1 MLLML
6 FLGMGAYAQTTV
18 EFVAGTDKGSNSQFG
33 FLAASD
39 QIEKDG
45 VTMSS
50 DNAVFDADVY
60 QTQKTAFS
68 NRKLT
73 FSSKKNITKI
83 EFEGGENLALL
94 TADSFDASTGVWS
107 GKATDIRFTI
117 SSKGLVKF
125 TKVTVTLDDKKVTTL
140 AFADAETVAY
150 VDLTKKSYTFP
161 VVLKHDDTEL
171 KGMPIRYE
179 STNPE
184 VATIDATGNVEP
196 KTVGTTVLKAFFD
209 GNDSYEP
216 SQAEVTFNVV
226 DGKNIFTETF
236 DKMKDEGGNDGN
248 FNVWGSGNLSSGDC
262 DNAGWSHSGVGNG
275 KADKCVRIEMS
286 ASLTTPAL
294 TNLKGNA
301 FLFFRAAQNRN
312 AATSI
317 DLSISGGGSLSEKSV
332 KLEKTFNDYVV
343 LIKDGTPETKIKFSC
358 SAFGCFFLDDVK
370 IERAIVLDEATDNAQ
385 TLSDNDKLTVNVAF
399 NRPLSPDYW
408 NTVALPF
415 DVQAADMS
423 KIFGED
429 VKVKA
434 FDRWDAAAQT
444 LFFKDAAAAGVE
456 PVAVVLAQVEAGG
469 QTGGTAIAVGF
480 VVAVEQPIL
489 LGLTSH
495 NVEQVASERLAHIPA
510 LHGGLVGLGLGLGE
524 QVGVLE
530 GAGKA
535 VTALLL
541 IGFAVYASLLHG
553 VELAQGGGID
563 GAQHGRLGALL
574 FGSHLRSHGVE
585 RVGRYLDGQPS
596 TGYLCLDQ
604 MAVGFLGS
612 GAHDDLVEHGD
623 GSAWLPCSGSLV
635 IALPERGVGVGSRCP
650 HHGDEHQSE

>member
-1 MLLML
+1 MIEKMKQCKFLLMLLML

-18 EFVAGTDKGSNSQFG
+18 EFVAGTDKGSNSEFG

-39 QIEKDG
+39 KIEKDG

-50 DNAVFDADVY
+50 DNATFATDVY

-68 NRKLT
+68 SRKLT

-94 TADSFDASTGVWS
+94 SADSFDASTGVWS

-125 TKVTVTLDDKKVTTL
+125 TKVTVTLDD
-140 AFADAETVAY
+140 A
-150 VDLTKKSYTFP
+150 S
-161 VVLKHDDTEL
+161 
-171 KGMPIRYE
+171 
-179 STNPE
+179 
-184 VATIDATGNVEP
+184 
-196 KTVGTTVLKAFFD
+196 
-209 GNDSYEP
+209 
-216 SQAEVTFNVV
+216 NVV
-226 DGKNIFTETF
+226 DSKNIFTETF
-236 DKMKDEGGNDGN
+236 DKMDGEGGNDGN
-248 FNVWGSGNLSSGDC
+248 FDVLGLGNLSSGDC

-294 TNLKGNA
+294 TNLKGDA

-312 AATSI
+312 VATSI
-317 DLSISGGGSLSEKSV
+317 NLSISGGGSLSEKSV
-332 KLEKTFNDYVV
+332 TLEKTFNDYVV
-343 LIKDGTPETKIKFSC
+343 LIKDATPETKIKFSC
-358 SAFGCFFLDDVK
+358 SIAGCFFLDNVK

-444 LFFKDAAAAGVE
+444 LFFKDAAAIVAGTPYLVKPSE
-456 PVAVVLAQVEAGG
+456 AVGSLMLTDIKVVADAKTVTSGPVAFHAIFSPTTINASDVFLGKDGMLYRPDTDVEGADNMKGFRAFFSGLTDLTNAKVNIDGTLTSIGSISGNASVEAAKVYTIDGQYVGNSTKGLKKGFYIVGGKKVVL
-469 QTGGTAIAVGF
+469 
-480 VVAVEQPIL
+480 
-489 LGLTSH
+489 
-495 NVEQVASERLAHIPA
+495 
-510 LHGGLVGLGLGLGE
+510 
-524 QVGVLE
+524 
-530 GAGKA
+530 
-535 VTALLL
+535 
-541 IGFAVYASLLHG
+541 
-553 VELAQGGGID
+553 
-563 GAQHGRLGALL
+563 
-574 FGSHLRSHGVE
+574 
-585 RVGRYLDGQPS
+585 
-596 TGYLCLDQ
+596 
-604 MAVGFLGS
+604 
-612 GAHDDLVEHGD
+612 
-623 GSAWLPCSGSLV
+623 
-635 IALPERGVGVGSRCP
+635 
-650 HHGDEHQSE
+650 

>member
-1 MLLML
+1 MIEKMKQCKFLLMLLML

-39 QIEKDG
+39 KIEKDG

-50 DNAVFDADVY
+50 DNATFATDVY

-68 NRKLT
+68 SRKLT

-125 TKVTVTLDDKKVTTL
+125 TKVTVTLDD
-140 AFADAETVAY
+140 A
-150 VDLTKKSYTFP
+150 S
-161 VVLKHDDTEL
+161 
-171 KGMPIRYE
+171 
-179 STNPE
+179 
-184 VATIDATGNVEP
+184 
-196 KTVGTTVLKAFFD
+196 
-209 GNDSYEP
+209 
-216 SQAEVTFNVV
+216 NVV
-226 DGKNIFTETF
+226 DSKNIFTETF
-236 DKMKDEGGNDGN
+236 DKMDGEGGNDGN
-248 FNVWGSGNLSSGDC
+248 FDVLGSGNLSSDDC

-294 TNLKGNA
+294 TNLKGDA

-312 AATSI
+312 VATSI
-317 DLSISGGGSLSEKSV
+317 NLSISGGGSLSEKSV
-332 KLEKTFNDYVV
+332 TLEKTFNDYVV
-343 LIKDGTPETKIKFSC
+343 LIKGGTPETKIKFSC
-358 SAFGCFFLDDVK
+358 SAFGCFFLDNVK

-444 LFFKDAAAAGVE
+444 LFFKDAAAIVAGTPYLVKPSEAVGSLMLTDIKVVADAKTVTSGPVDFHAIFSPTTINASDVFLGKDGMLYRPDTDVDGADNMKGFRAFFSGLTDLTNAKVNIDGMLTSIGSISGNASVE
-456 PVAVVLAQVEAGG
+456 AAKVYTIDGQYVGNSTKGLKKGFYIVGGKKVVL
-469 QTGGTAIAVGF
+469 
-480 VVAVEQPIL
+480 
-489 LGLTSH
+489 
-495 NVEQVASERLAHIPA
+495 
-510 LHGGLVGLGLGLGE
+510 
-524 QVGVLE
+524 
-530 GAGKA
+530 
-535 VTALLL
+535 
-541 IGFAVYASLLHG
+541 
-553 VELAQGGGID
+553 
-563 GAQHGRLGALL
+563 
-574 FGSHLRSHGVE
+574 
-585 RVGRYLDGQPS
+585 
-596 TGYLCLDQ
+596 
-604 MAVGFLGS
+604 
-612 GAHDDLVEHGD
+612 
-623 GSAWLPCSGSLV
+623 
-635 IALPERGVGVGSRCP
+635 
-650 HHGDEHQSE
+650 

>member
-1 MLLML
+1 MIEKMKQCKFLLMLLML
-6 FLGMGAYAQTTV
+6 FIGMGAYAQTTV

-39 QIEKDG
+39 KIEKDG

-50 DNAVFDADVY
+50 DNATFATDVY

-68 NRKLT
+68 SRKLT

-117 SSKGLVKF
+117 SSKGMVKF
-125 TKVTVTLDDKKVTTL
+125 TKVTVTLDD
-140 AFADAETVAY
+140 A
-150 VDLTKKSYTFP
+150 S
-161 VVLKHDDTEL
+161 
-171 KGMPIRYE
+171 
-179 STNPE
+179 
-184 VATIDATGNVEP
+184 
-196 KTVGTTVLKAFFD
+196 
-209 GNDSYEP
+209 
-216 SQAEVTFNVV
+216 NVV
-226 DGKNIFTETF
+226 DSKNIFTETF
-236 DKMKDEGGNDGN
+236 DKMDGEGGNDGN
-248 FNVWGSGNLSSGDC
+248 FDVLGSGNLSSDDC

-294 TNLKGNA
+294 TNLKGDA

-312 AATSI
+312 VATSI
-317 DLSISGGGSLSEKSV
+317 NLSISGGGSLSEKSV
-332 KLEKTFNDYVV
+332 TLEKTFNDYVV
-343 LIKDGTPETKIKFSC
+343 LIKGGTPETKIKFSC
-358 SAFGCFFLDDVK
+358 SAFGCFFLDNVK

-444 LFFKDAAAAGVE
+444 LFFKDAAAIVAGTPYLVKPSE
-456 PVAVVLAQVEAGG
+456 AVGSLMLTDIKVVADAKTVTSSPVAFHAIFSPTTINASDVFLGTDGMLYRPDTDVEGADKMKGFRAFFSGLTDLTNAKVNIDGTLTSIGSISGNAPVEAAKVYTIDGQYVGNSTKGLKKGFYIVGGKKVVL
-469 QTGGTAIAVGF
+469 
-480 VVAVEQPIL
+480 
-489 LGLTSH
+489 
-495 NVEQVASERLAHIPA
+495 
-510 LHGGLVGLGLGLGE
+510 
-524 QVGVLE
+524 
-530 GAGKA
+530 
-535 VTALLL
+535 
-541 IGFAVYASLLHG
+541 
-553 VELAQGGGID
+553 
-563 GAQHGRLGALL
+563 
-574 FGSHLRSHGVE
+574 
-585 RVGRYLDGQPS
+585 
-596 TGYLCLDQ
+596 
-604 MAVGFLGS
+604 
-612 GAHDDLVEHGD
+612 
-623 GSAWLPCSGSLV
+623 
-635 IALPERGVGVGSRCP
+635 
-650 HHGDEHQSE
+650 

>member
-1 MLLML
+1 MIEKMKQCKFLLMLLML

-18 EFVAGTDKGSNSQFG
+18 EFVAGTDKGSNSKFG
-33 FLAASD
+33 TFAASD

-50 DNAVFDADVY
+50 DNATFATDVY

-68 NRKLT
+68 SRKLT

-150 VDLTKKSYTFP
+150 VDLTKKSYTLP

-171 KGMPIRYE
+171 KGMAIRYE

-236 DKMKDEGGNDGN
+236 DKMEGEGGNDDN
-248 FNVWGSGNLSSGDC
+248 FDVLGSLIGNLSSDDC
-262 DNAGWSHSGVGNG
+262 DNAGWSHSGGSNG

-294 TNLKGNA
+294 ANLKGDA
-301 FLFFRAAQNRN
+301 FLFFRAAQNRD

-317 DLSISGGGSLSEKSV
+317 DLSISGGGFLSEKSV

-343 LIKDGTPETKIKFSC
+343 LVKDATPETKIKFSC
-358 SAFGCFFLDDVK
+358 SAFGCFFLDNVK

-444 LFFKDAAAAGVE
+444 LFFKDAAAIVAGTPYLVKPSEAVGSLMLTDIKVVADAKTVTSGPVDFHAIFSPTTINASDVFLGTDGMLYRPDTDVE
-456 PVAVVLAQVEAGG
+456 GAANMKGFRAFFSGLTDLTNAKVNIDGTLTSIGSISGNASVEAAKVYTIDGQYVGNSTKGLKKGLYIVGGKKVVL
-469 QTGGTAIAVGF
+469 
-480 VVAVEQPIL
+480 
-489 LGLTSH
+489 
-495 NVEQVASERLAHIPA
+495 
-510 LHGGLVGLGLGLGE
+510 
-524 QVGVLE
+524 
-530 GAGKA
+530 
-535 VTALLL
+535 
-541 IGFAVYASLLHG
+541 
-553 VELAQGGGID
+553 
-563 GAQHGRLGALL
+563 
-574 FGSHLRSHGVE
+574 
-585 RVGRYLDGQPS
+585 
-596 TGYLCLDQ
+596 
-604 MAVGFLGS
+604 
-612 GAHDDLVEHGD
+612 
-623 GSAWLPCSGSLV
+623 
-635 IALPERGVGVGSRCP
+635 
-650 HHGDEHQSE
+650 

>member
-1 MLLML
+1 MIEKMKQCKFLLMLLML

-18 EFVAGTDKGSNSQFG
+18 EFVAGTDKGSNSKFG
-33 FLAASD
+33 SFTPSD

-50 DNAVFDADVY
+50 DNAVFAADAY
-60 QTQKTAFS
+60 QIQKTTFL
-68 NRKLT
+68 NHKLT

-171 KGMPIRYE
+171 KGMAIRYE

-216 SQAEVTFNVV
+216 SQAEVAFNVV
-226 DGKNIFTETF
+226 DSKNIFTETF
-236 DKMKDEGGNDGN
+236 DKMKGKGGNDGN
-248 FNVWGSGNLSSGDC
+248 FDVLGSGNLSSGDC

-294 TNLKGNA
+294 TNLKGDA

-312 AATSI
+312 VPTSI
-317 DLSISGGGSLSEKSV
+317 NLSISGGGSLSEKSV

-343 LIKDGTPETKIKFSC
+343 LIKDATPETKVTFSC
-358 SAFGCFFLDDVK
+358 SIAGCFFLDNVK

-415 DVQAADMS
+415 DVQAADLS

-444 LFFKDAAAAGVE
+444 LFIKDAAAIVAGTPYLVKPSEAVGSLMLTDIKVVADAKTVTSGPVDFHAIFSPTTINASDVFLGTDGMLYRPDTDVE
-456 PVAVVLAQVEAGG
+456 GADNMKGFRAFFSGLTDLTNAKVNIDGMLTSIGSISGNASVEAAKVYTIDGQYVGNSTKGLKKGFYIVGGKKVVL
-469 QTGGTAIAVGF
+469 
-480 VVAVEQPIL
+480 
-489 LGLTSH
+489 
-495 NVEQVASERLAHIPA
+495 
-510 LHGGLVGLGLGLGE
+510 
-524 QVGVLE
+524 
-530 GAGKA
+530 
-535 VTALLL
+535 
-541 IGFAVYASLLHG
+541 
-553 VELAQGGGID
+553 
-563 GAQHGRLGALL
+563 
-574 FGSHLRSHGVE
+574 
-585 RVGRYLDGQPS
+585 
-596 TGYLCLDQ
+596 
-604 MAVGFLGS
+604 
-612 GAHDDLVEHGD
+612 
-623 GSAWLPCSGSLV
+623 
-635 IALPERGVGVGSRCP
+635 
-650 HHGDEHQSE
+650 

>member
-1 MLLML
+1 MIEKMKQCKFLLMLLML

-18 EFVAGTDKGSNSQFG
+18 EFVAGTDKGSNSEFG

-39 QIEKDG
+39 KIEKDG

-50 DNAVFDADVY
+50 DNATFATDVY

-68 NRKLT
+68 SRKLT

-125 TKVTVTLDDKKVTTL
+125 TKVTVTLDD
-140 AFADAETVAY
+140 A
-150 VDLTKKSYTFP
+150 S
-161 VVLKHDDTEL
+161 
-171 KGMPIRYE
+171 
-179 STNPE
+179 
-184 VATIDATGNVEP
+184 
-196 KTVGTTVLKAFFD
+196 
-209 GNDSYEP
+209 
-216 SQAEVTFNVV
+216 NVV
-226 DGKNIFTETF
+226 DSKNIFTETF
-236 DKMKDEGGNDGN
+236 DKMKGKGGNDGN
-248 FNVWGSGNLSSGDC
+248 FDVLGSGNLSSGDC

-294 TNLKGNA
+294 TNLKGDA

-312 AATSI
+312 VATSI
-317 DLSISGGGSLSEKSV
+317 NLSISGEGSLSEKSV

-343 LIKDGTPETKIKFSC
+343 LIKDATPETKIKFSC

-385 TLSDNDKLTVNVAF
+385 TLSDNDQLTVNVAF

-444 LFFKDAAAAGVE
+444 LFFKDAAAIVAGTPYLVKPSAAVGSLMLTDIKVVADAKTVTSG
-456 PVAVVLAQVEAGG
+456 PVAFHAIFSPTTINASDVFLGTDGMLYRPDTDVEGADNMKGFRAFFSGLTDLTNAKVNIDGTLTSIGSISGNASVEAAKVYTIDGQYVGNSTKGLKKGFYIVGGKKVVL
-469 QTGGTAIAVGF
+469 
-480 VVAVEQPIL
+480 
-489 LGLTSH
+489 
-495 NVEQVASERLAHIPA
+495 
-510 LHGGLVGLGLGLGE
+510 
-524 QVGVLE
+524 
-530 GAGKA
+530 
-535 VTALLL
+535 
-541 IGFAVYASLLHG
+541 
-553 VELAQGGGID
+553 
-563 GAQHGRLGALL
+563 
-574 FGSHLRSHGVE
+574 
-585 RVGRYLDGQPS
+585 
-596 TGYLCLDQ
+596 
-604 MAVGFLGS
+604 
-612 GAHDDLVEHGD
+612 
-623 GSAWLPCSGSLV
+623 
-635 IALPERGVGVGSRCP
+635 
-650 HHGDEHQSE
+650 

>member
-1 MLLML
+1 
-6 FLGMGAYAQTTV
+6 
-18 EFVAGTDKGSNSQFG
+18 
-33 FLAASD
+33 
-39 QIEKDG
+39 
-45 VTMSS
+45 MSS

-94 TADSFDASTGVWS
+94 KADSFDASTGVWS
-107 GKATDIRFTI
+107 GKETDIRFTI

-171 KGMPIRYE
+171 KGMAIRYE

-262 DNAGWSHSGVGNG
+262 DNAGWSHSGVGSG

-294 TNLKGNA
+294 ANLKGDA

-312 AATSI
+312 VATSI
-317 DLSISGGGSLSEKSV
+317 NLSISGGGSLSEKSV
-332 KLEKTFNDYVV
+332 TLEKTFNDYVV
-343 LIKDGTPETKIKFSC
+343 LIKGGTPETKIKFSC

-385 TLSDNDKLTVNVAF
+385 TLSDNDQLTVNVAF

-444 LFFKDAAAAGVE
+444 LFFKNAAAIVAGTPYLVKPSE
-456 PVAVVLAQVEAGG
+456 AVGSLMLTDIKVVADAKTVTSSPVAFHAIFSPTTINASDVFLGTDGMLYRPDTDVEGADNMKGFRAFFSGLTDLTNAKVNIDGTLTSIGSISGNASVEAAKVYTIDGQYVGNSTKGLKKGFYIVGGKKVVL
-469 QTGGTAIAVGF
+469 
-480 VVAVEQPIL
+480 
-489 LGLTSH
+489 
-495 NVEQVASERLAHIPA
+495 
-510 LHGGLVGLGLGLGE
+510 
-524 QVGVLE
+524 
-530 GAGKA
+530 
-535 VTALLL
+535 
-541 IGFAVYASLLHG
+541 
-553 VELAQGGGID
+553 
-563 GAQHGRLGALL
+563 
-574 FGSHLRSHGVE
+574 
-585 RVGRYLDGQPS
+585 
-596 TGYLCLDQ
+596 
-604 MAVGFLGS
+604 
-612 GAHDDLVEHGD
+612 
-623 GSAWLPCSGSLV
+623 
-635 IALPERGVGVGSRCP
+635 
-650 HHGDEHQSE
+650 

>member
-1 MLLML
+1 MIEKMKQCKFLLMLLML
-6 FLGMGAYAQTTV
+6 FIGMGAYAQTTV
-18 EFVAGTDKGSNSQFG
+18 EFVAGTDKGSNGKFG
-33 FLAASD
+33 TFAASD

-50 DNAVFDADVY
+50 DNAVFAADVY

-68 NRKLT
+68 SRKLT

-125 TKVTVTLDDKKVTTL
+125 TKVTVTLDNKQLTTL

-150 VDLTKKSYTFP
+150 VDQTKKSYTLP

-171 KGMPIRYE
+171 KGMAIRYE

-216 SQAEVTFNVV
+216 SQAEVTLTVA

-236 DKMKDEGGNDGN
+236 DKMNGKGGNDGN
-248 FNVWGSGNLSSGDC
+248 FNVLAFGNLSSGDC

-294 TNLKGNA
+294 TNLKGDA
-301 FLFFRAAQNRN
+301 FLFFRAAQNRD
-312 AATSI
+312 AASSI
-317 DLSISGGGSLSEKSV
+317 DLSISGGGSLSENSV

-343 LIKDGTPETKIKFSC
+343 LVKDATPETKIKFSC
-358 SAFGCFFLDDVK
+358 SIAGCFFLDNVK
-370 IERAIVLDEATDNAQ
+370 IERAIVLDETTDNAQ
-385 TLSDNDKLTVNVAF
+385 TLSDNDQLTVNVAF

-444 LFFKDAAAAGVE
+444 LFFKDAAAIVAGTPYLVKPSEAVGSLMLTDIKVVADAETVTSGPVDFHAVFSPTTINASDVFLGTDGMLYRPDTDMEGADKMKGFRAYFSGLTDLTNAKVNIDGTLTSIGSISGNASVE
-456 PVAVVLAQVEAGG
+456 TAKVYTIDGQYVGNSTKGLKKGFYIVGGKKVVL
-469 QTGGTAIAVGF
+469 
-480 VVAVEQPIL
+480 
-489 LGLTSH
+489 
-495 NVEQVASERLAHIPA
+495 
-510 LHGGLVGLGLGLGE
+510 
-524 QVGVLE
+524 
-530 GAGKA
+530 
-535 VTALLL
+535 
-541 IGFAVYASLLHG
+541 
-553 VELAQGGGID
+553 
-563 GAQHGRLGALL
+563 
-574 FGSHLRSHGVE
+574 
-585 RVGRYLDGQPS
+585 
-596 TGYLCLDQ
+596 
-604 MAVGFLGS
+604 
-612 GAHDDLVEHGD
+612 
-623 GSAWLPCSGSLV
+623 
-635 IALPERGVGVGSRCP
+635 
-650 HHGDEHQSE
+650 

>member
-1 MLLML
+1 MIEKMKQCKFLLMLLML

-39 QIEKDG
+39 KIEKDG

-50 DNAVFDADVY
+50 DNATFATDVY

-171 KGMPIRYE
+171 KGMTIRYE

-226 DGKNIFTETF
+226 DSKNIFTETF
-236 DKMKDEGGNDGN
+236 DKMNGEGGNDGN

-294 TNLKGNA
+294 TNLKGDA

-317 DLSISGGGSLSEKSV
+317 NLSISGGGSLSEKSV
-332 KLEKTFNDYVV
+332 TLEKTFYDYVV
-343 LIKDGTPETKIKFSC
+343 LIKDATPETKIKFSC
-358 SAFGCFFLDDVK
+358 SIGGCFFLDNVK
-370 IERAIVLDEATDNAQ
+370 IERAIVLDEATDNTQ
-385 TLSDNDKLTVNVAF
+385 TLSDNDQLTVNVAF

-444 LFFKDAAAAGVE
+444 LFFKDAAAIVAGTPYLVKPSE
-456 PVAVVLAQVEAGG
+456 AVGSLMLTAIKVVADAKTVTSSPVAFHAIFSPTTINASDVFLGTDGMLYRPDTDVEGADNMKGFRAFFSGLTDLTNAKVNIDGTLTSIGSISGNASVEAAKVYTIDGQYVGNSTKGLKKGFYIVGGKKVVL
-469 QTGGTAIAVGF
+469 
-480 VVAVEQPIL
+480 
-489 LGLTSH
+489 
-495 NVEQVASERLAHIPA
+495 
-510 LHGGLVGLGLGLGE
+510 
-524 QVGVLE
+524 
-530 GAGKA
+530 
-535 VTALLL
+535 
-541 IGFAVYASLLHG
+541 
-553 VELAQGGGID
+553 
-563 GAQHGRLGALL
+563 
-574 FGSHLRSHGVE
+574 
-585 RVGRYLDGQPS
+585 
-596 TGYLCLDQ
+596 
-604 MAVGFLGS
+604 
-612 GAHDDLVEHGD
+612 
-623 GSAWLPCSGSLV
+623 
-635 IALPERGVGVGSRCP
+635 
-650 HHGDEHQSE
+650 

>member
-1 MLLML
+1 MIEKMKQCKFLLML
-6 FLGMGAYAQTTV
+6 LLLFIGMGAYAQTTV
-18 EFVAGTDKGSNSQFG
+18 EFVAGTDKGSNSKFG
-33 FLAASD
+33 SFTPSD

-50 DNAVFDADVY
+50 DNAVFAADAY
-60 QTQKTAFS
+60 QIQKTTFL
-68 NRKLT
+68 NHKLT

-107 GKATDIRFTI
+107 GKATDIRFTL

-171 KGMPIRYE
+171 KGMTIRYE

-216 SQAEVTFNVV
+216 SQAEVAFNVV
-226 DGKNIFTETF
+226 DSKNIFTETF
-236 DKMKDEGGNDGN
+236 DKMNGEGGNDGS
-248 FNVWGSGNLSSGDC
+248 FDVLGSGNLSSGDC
-262 DNAGWSHSGVGNG
+262 DNAGWSHSGFGSG

-294 TNLKGNA
+294 TNLKGDA

-312 AATSI
+312 VATSI
-317 DLSISGGGSLSEKSV
+317 NLSISGGGSLSEKSV
-332 KLEKTFNDYVV
+332 TLEKTFNDYVV
-343 LIKDGTPETKIKFSC
+343 LIKGGTPETKIKFSC
-358 SAFGCFFLDDVK
+358 SAFGCFFLDNVK
-370 IERAIVLDEATDNAQ
+370 IERAIVLNEATDNAQ
-385 TLSDNDKLTVNVAF
+385 ALSDNDQLTVNVAF

-429 VKVKA
+429 VKVKE

-444 LFFKDAAAAGVE
+444 LFFKDAAAIVAGTPYLVKPSE
-456 PVAVVLAQVEAGG
+456 AVGSLMLTDIKVVADAKTVTSSPVAFHAIFSPTTINASDVFLGTDGMLYRPDTDVEGADNMKGFRAFFSGLTDLTNAKVNIDGTLTSIGSISGNASVEAAKVYTIDGQYVGNSTKGLKKGFYIVGGKKVVL
-469 QTGGTAIAVGF
+469 
-480 VVAVEQPIL
+480 
-489 LGLTSH
+489 
-495 NVEQVASERLAHIPA
+495 
-510 LHGGLVGLGLGLGE
+510 
-524 QVGVLE
+524 
-530 GAGKA
+530 
-535 VTALLL
+535 
-541 IGFAVYASLLHG
+541 
-553 VELAQGGGID
+553 
-563 GAQHGRLGALL
+563 
-574 FGSHLRSHGVE
+574 
-585 RVGRYLDGQPS
+585 
-596 TGYLCLDQ
+596 
-604 MAVGFLGS
+604 
-612 GAHDDLVEHGD
+612 
-623 GSAWLPCSGSLV
+623 
-635 IALPERGVGVGSRCP
+635 
-650 HHGDEHQSE
+650 

>member
-1 MLLML
+1 MIEKMKQCKFLLMLLML
-6 FLGMGAYAQTTV
+6 FIGMGAYAQTTV

-39 QIEKDG
+39 KIEKDG

-50 DNAVFDADVY
+50 DNATFATDVY

-68 NRKLT
+68 SRKLT

-125 TKVTVTLDDKKVTTL
+125 TKVTVTLDD
-140 AFADAETVAY
+140 A
-150 VDLTKKSYTFP
+150 S
-161 VVLKHDDTEL
+161 
-171 KGMPIRYE
+171 
-179 STNPE
+179 
-184 VATIDATGNVEP
+184 
-196 KTVGTTVLKAFFD
+196 
-209 GNDSYEP
+209 
-216 SQAEVTFNVV
+216 NVV
-226 DGKNIFTETF
+226 DSKNIFTETF
-236 DKMKDEGGNDGN
+236 DKMDGEGGNDGN
-248 FNVWGSGNLSSGDC
+248 FDVLVLGNLSSGDC

-275 KADKCVRIEMS
+275 NADKCVRIEMS

-294 TNLKGNA
+294 ANLKGDA

-312 AATSI
+312 VATSI
-317 DLSISGGGSLSEKSV
+317 NLSISGGGSLSEKSV

-343 LIKDGTPETKIKFSC
+343 LIKDATPETKVTFSC
-358 SAFGCFFLDDVK
+358 SAFGCFFLDNVK

-444 LFFKDAAAAGVE
+444 LFFKDAAAIVAGTPYLVKPSE
-456 PVAVVLAQVEAGG
+456 AVGSLMLTDIKVVADAKTVTSSPVAFHAIFSPTTINASDVFLGTDGMLYRPDTDVEGADNMKGFRAFFSGLTDLTNAKVNIDGMLTSIDSISGNATVEAAKVYTIDGQYVGNSTKGLKKGFYIVGGKKVVL
-469 QTGGTAIAVGF
+469 
-480 VVAVEQPIL
+480 
-489 LGLTSH
+489 
-495 NVEQVASERLAHIPA
+495 
-510 LHGGLVGLGLGLGE
+510 
-524 QVGVLE
+524 
-530 GAGKA
+530 
-535 VTALLL
+535 
-541 IGFAVYASLLHG
+541 
-553 VELAQGGGID
+553 
-563 GAQHGRLGALL
+563 
-574 FGSHLRSHGVE
+574 
-585 RVGRYLDGQPS
+585 
-596 TGYLCLDQ
+596 
-604 MAVGFLGS
+604 
-612 GAHDDLVEHGD
+612 
-623 GSAWLPCSGSLV
+623 
-635 IALPERGVGVGSRCP
+635 
-650 HHGDEHQSE
+650 

>member
-1 MLLML
+1 MIEKMKQCKFLLMLLML

-18 EFVAGTDKGSNSQFG
+18 EFVAGTDKGSNSEFG

-39 QIEKDG
+39 KIEKDG

-50 DNAVFDADVY
+50 DNATFATDVY

-68 NRKLT
+68 SRKLT

-125 TKVTVTLDDKKVTTL
+125 TKVTVTLDD
-140 AFADAETVAY
+140 A
-150 VDLTKKSYTFP
+150 S
-161 VVLKHDDTEL
+161 
-171 KGMPIRYE
+171 
-179 STNPE
+179 
-184 VATIDATGNVEP
+184 
-196 KTVGTTVLKAFFD
+196 
-209 GNDSYEP
+209 
-216 SQAEVTFNVV
+216 NVV
-226 DGKNIFTETF
+226 DSKNIFTETF
-236 DKMKDEGGNDGN
+236 DKMKGKGGNDGN
-248 FNVWGSGNLSSGDC
+248 FDVLGSGNLSSGDC

-294 TNLKGNA
+294 TNLKGDA

-312 AATSI
+312 VATSI
-317 DLSISGGGSLSEKSV
+317 NLSISGEGSLSEKSV

-343 LIKDGTPETKIKFSC
+343 LIKDATPETKIKFSC

-385 TLSDNDKLTVNVAF
+385 TLSDNDQLTVNVAF

-444 LFFKDAAAAGVE
+444 LFFKNAAAIVAGTPYLVKPSAAVGSLMLTDIKVVADAKTVTSG
-456 PVAVVLAQVEAGG
+456 PVAFHAIFSPTTINASDVFLGTDGMLYRPDTDVEGADNMKGFRAFFSGLTDLTNAKVNIDGTLTSIGSISGNASVEAAKVYTIYGQYVGNSTKGLKKGFYIVGGKKVVL
-469 QTGGTAIAVGF
+469 
-480 VVAVEQPIL
+480 
-489 LGLTSH
+489 
-495 NVEQVASERLAHIPA
+495 
-510 LHGGLVGLGLGLGE
+510 
-524 QVGVLE
+524 
-530 GAGKA
+530 
-535 VTALLL
+535 
-541 IGFAVYASLLHG
+541 
-553 VELAQGGGID
+553 
-563 GAQHGRLGALL
+563 
-574 FGSHLRSHGVE
+574 
-585 RVGRYLDGQPS
+585 
-596 TGYLCLDQ
+596 
-604 MAVGFLGS
+604 
-612 GAHDDLVEHGD
+612 
-623 GSAWLPCSGSLV
+623 
-635 IALPERGVGVGSRCP
+635 
-650 HHGDEHQSE
+650 

>member
-1 MLLML
+1 MIEKMKQCKFLLMLLML
-6 FLGMGAYAQTTV
+6 FIGMGAYAQTTV
-18 EFVAGTDKGSNSQFG
+18 EFVAGTDKGSNSKFG
-33 FLAASD
+33 TFAASD

-125 TKVTVTLDDKKVTTL
+125 TKVTVTLDD
-140 AFADAETVAY
+140 A
-150 VDLTKKSYTFP
+150 S
-161 VVLKHDDTEL
+161 
-171 KGMPIRYE
+171 
-179 STNPE
+179 
-184 VATIDATGNVEP
+184 
-196 KTVGTTVLKAFFD
+196 
-209 GNDSYEP
+209 
-216 SQAEVTFNVV
+216 NVV
-226 DGKNIFTETF
+226 DSKNIFTETF
-236 DKMKDEGGNDGN
+236 DKMDGEGGNDDN
-248 FNVWGSGNLSSGDC
+248 FDVLNSPFGNLSSDDC
-262 DNAGWSHSGVGNG
+262 DNAGWSYWGLSNG

-294 TNLKGNA
+294 ANLKGDA

-312 AATSI
+312 VATSI
-317 DLSISGGGSLSEKSV
+317 NLSISGGGSLSEKSV

-343 LIKDGTPETKIKFSC
+343 LIKDATPETKVTFSC
-358 SAFGCFFLDDVK
+358 SAFGCFFLDNVK

-385 TLSDNDKLTVNVAF
+385 TLSDNDQLTVNVAF

-444 LFFKDAAAAGVE
+444 IFFKDAAAIVAGTPYLVKPSE
-456 PVAVVLAQVEAGG
+456 AVGSLMLTDIKVVADAKTVTSGPVAFHAVFSPTTINASDVFLGTDGMLYRPDTDVEGADNMKDFRAFFSGLTDLTNAKVNIDGTLTSIGSISGNASVEAAKVYTIDGQYVGNSTKGLKKGFYIVGGKKVVL
-469 QTGGTAIAVGF
+469 
-480 VVAVEQPIL
+480 
-489 LGLTSH
+489 
-495 NVEQVASERLAHIPA
+495 
-510 LHGGLVGLGLGLGE
+510 
-524 QVGVLE
+524 
-530 GAGKA
+530 
-535 VTALLL
+535 
-541 IGFAVYASLLHG
+541 
-553 VELAQGGGID
+553 
-563 GAQHGRLGALL
+563 
-574 FGSHLRSHGVE
+574 
-585 RVGRYLDGQPS
+585 
-596 TGYLCLDQ
+596 
-604 MAVGFLGS
+604 
-612 GAHDDLVEHGD
+612 
-623 GSAWLPCSGSLV
+623 
-635 IALPERGVGVGSRCP
+635 
-650 HHGDEHQSE
+650 

>member
-1 MLLML
+1 MIEKMKQCKFLLMLLML

-18 EFVAGTDKGSNSQFG
+18 EFVAGTDKGSNSEFG

-39 QIEKDG
+39 KIEKDG

-50 DNAVFDADVY
+50 DNATFATDVY

-68 NRKLT
+68 SRKLT

-125 TKVTVTLDDKKVTTL
+125 TKVTVTLDD
-140 AFADAETVAY
+140 A
-150 VDLTKKSYTFP
+150 S
-161 VVLKHDDTEL
+161 
-171 KGMPIRYE
+171 
-179 STNPE
+179 
-184 VATIDATGNVEP
+184 
-196 KTVGTTVLKAFFD
+196 
-209 GNDSYEP
+209 
-216 SQAEVTFNVV
+216 NVV
-226 DGKNIFTETF
+226 DSKNIFTETF
-236 DKMKDEGGNDGN
+236 DKMKGKGGNDGN
-248 FNVWGSGNLSSGDC
+248 FDVLGSGNLSSGDC

-294 TNLKGNA
+294 TNLKGDA

-312 AATSI
+312 VATSI
-317 DLSISGGGSLSEKSV
+317 NLSISGEGSLSEKSV

-343 LIKDGTPETKIKFSC
+343 LIKDATPETKIKFSC

-385 TLSDNDKLTVNVAF
+385 TLSDNDQLTVNVAF

-444 LFFKDAAAAGVE
+444 LFFKNAAAIVAGTPYLVKPSAAVGSLMLTDIKVVADAKTVTSG
-456 PVAVVLAQVEAGG
+456 PVAFHAIFSPTTINASDVFLGTDGMLYRPDTDVEGADNMKGFRAFFSGLTDLTNAKVNIDGTLTSIGSISGNASVEAAKVYTIDGQYVGNSTKGLKKGFYIVGGKKVVL
-469 QTGGTAIAVGF
+469 
-480 VVAVEQPIL
+480 
-489 LGLTSH
+489 
-495 NVEQVASERLAHIPA
+495 
-510 LHGGLVGLGLGLGE
+510 
-524 QVGVLE
+524 
-530 GAGKA
+530 
-535 VTALLL
+535 
-541 IGFAVYASLLHG
+541 
-553 VELAQGGGID
+553 
-563 GAQHGRLGALL
+563 
-574 FGSHLRSHGVE
+574 
-585 RVGRYLDGQPS
+585 
-596 TGYLCLDQ
+596 
-604 MAVGFLGS
+604 
-612 GAHDDLVEHGD
+612 
-623 GSAWLPCSGSLV
+623 
-635 IALPERGVGVGSRCP
+635 
-650 HHGDEHQSE
+650 

>member
-6 FLGMGAYAQTTV
+6 FIGMGAYAQTTV

-39 QIEKDG
+39 KIEKDG

-50 DNAVFDADVY
+50 DNATFATDVY
-60 QTQKTAFS
+60 QTQKTALS
-68 NRKLT
+68 SRKLT

-83 EFEGGENLALL
+83 VFEGGENLALL
-94 TADSFDASTGVWS
+94 SADSFDASTGVWS

-117 SSKGLVKF
+117 SSKGMVKF

-171 KGMPIRYE
+171 KGMDIRYE

-216 SQAEVTFNVV
+216 SQAEVAFNVV
-226 DGKNIFTETF
+226 DSKNIFTETF
-236 DKMKDEGGNDGN
+236 DKMDGEGGNDDN
-248 FNVWGSGNLSSGDC
+248 FDVLDLGNLSSGDC

-275 KADKCVRIEMS
+275 NADKCVRIEMS

-294 TNLKGNA
+294 ANLKGDA

-312 AATSI
+312 VPTSI
-317 DLSISGGGSLSEKSV
+317 NLSISGGGSLSENSV

-343 LIKDGTPETKIKFSC
+343 LIKDATPETKVKFSC
-358 SAFGCFFLDDVK
+358 SAAGCFFLDNVK

-385 TLSDNDKLTVNVAF
+385 TLSDNAQLTVNVAF

-444 LFFKDAAAAGVE
+444 LFFKDATAIVAGTPYLVKPAE
-456 PVAVVLAQVEAGG
+456 AVGSLMLTDIKVVADAKTVTSSPVAFHAIFSPATINASDVFLGTDGMLYRPDTDVEGADNMKGFRAFFSGLTDLTNAKVNIDGTLTSIGSISGNASVEAAKVYTIDGQYVGNSTKGLKKGFYIVGGKKVVL
-469 QTGGTAIAVGF
+469 
-480 VVAVEQPIL
+480 
-489 LGLTSH
+489 
-495 NVEQVASERLAHIPA
+495 
-510 LHGGLVGLGLGLGE
+510 
-524 QVGVLE
+524 
-530 GAGKA
+530 
-535 VTALLL
+535 
-541 IGFAVYASLLHG
+541 
-553 VELAQGGGID
+553 
-563 GAQHGRLGALL
+563 
-574 FGSHLRSHGVE
+574 
-585 RVGRYLDGQPS
+585 
-596 TGYLCLDQ
+596 
-604 MAVGFLGS
+604 
-612 GAHDDLVEHGD
+612 
-623 GSAWLPCSGSLV
+623 
-635 IALPERGVGVGSRCP
+635 
-650 HHGDEHQSE
+650 

>member
-1 MLLML
+1 MIEKMKQCKFLLMLLML

-18 EFVAGTDKGSNSQFG
+18 EFVAGTDKGSNSKFG
-33 FLAASD
+33 TFAASD

-171 KGMPIRYE
+171 KGMAIRYE

-226 DGKNIFTETF
+226 DSKNIFTETF
-236 DKMKDEGGNDGN
+236 DKMNGKGGNDGN
-248 FNVWGSGNLSSGDC
+248 FDVLGFGNLSSGDC
-262 DNAGWSHSGVGNG
+262 DNAGWSHSGVGSG

-294 TNLKGNA
+294 TNLKGDA
-301 FLFFRAAQNRN
+301 FLFFRAAQNRD

-317 DLSISGGGSLSEKSV
+317 NLSISGGGSLSENSV

-343 LIKDGTPETKIKFSC
+343 LIKDATPETKIKFAC
-358 SAFGCFFLDDVK
+358 SIGGCFFLDNVK

-385 TLSDNDKLTVNVAF
+385 TLSDNDQLTVNVAF

-444 LFFKDAAAAGVE
+444 LFFKDADAIVAGTPYLVKPSE
-456 PVAVVLAQVEAGG
+456 AVGSLMLTDIKVVADAKTVTSGPVAFHAVFSPTTINASDVFLGKDGMLYRPDTDVESADNMKGFRAYFSGLTDLTNAKVNIDGTLTSIGSISGNASVEAAKVYTIDGQYVGNSTKGLKKGFYIVGGKKVVL
-469 QTGGTAIAVGF
+469 
-480 VVAVEQPIL
+480 
-489 LGLTSH
+489 
-495 NVEQVASERLAHIPA
+495 
-510 LHGGLVGLGLGLGE
+510 
-524 QVGVLE
+524 
-530 GAGKA
+530 
-535 VTALLL
+535 
-541 IGFAVYASLLHG
+541 
-553 VELAQGGGID
+553 
-563 GAQHGRLGALL
+563 
-574 FGSHLRSHGVE
+574 
-585 RVGRYLDGQPS
+585 
-596 TGYLCLDQ
+596 
-604 MAVGFLGS
+604 
-612 GAHDDLVEHGD
+612 
-623 GSAWLPCSGSLV
+623 
-635 IALPERGVGVGSRCP
+635 
-650 HHGDEHQSE
+650 

>member
-1 MLLML
+1 M
-6 FLGMGAYAQTTV
+6 
-18 EFVAGTDKGSNSQFG
+18 
-33 FLAASD
+33 
-39 QIEKDG
+39 
-45 VTMSS
+45 
-50 DNAVFDADVY
+50 
-60 QTQKTAFS
+60 
-68 NRKLT
+68 
-73 FSSKKNITKI
+73 
-83 EFEGGENLALL
+83 
-94 TADSFDASTGVWS
+94 WS

-171 KGMPIRYE
+171 KGMAIRYE

-236 DKMKDEGGNDGN
+236 DKMEGEGGNDDN
-248 FNVWGSGNLSSGDC
+248 FDVLGPLIGNLSSDDC
-262 DNAGWSHSGVGNG
+262 DNAGWSHSGGSNG

-294 TNLKGNA
+294 ANLKGDA
-301 FLFFRAAQNRN
+301 FLFFRAAQNRD

-317 DLSISGGGSLSEKSV
+317 DLSISGGGFLSEKSV
-332 KLEKTFNDYVV
+332 KLEKTFNNYVV
-343 LIKDGTPETKIKFSC
+343 LVKDATPETKIKFSC
-358 SAFGCFFLDDVK
+358 SAFGCFFLDNVK

-444 LFFKDAAAAGVE
+444 LFFKDAAAIVAGTPYLVKPSE
-456 PVAVVLAQVEAGG
+456 
-469 QTGGTAIAVGF
+469 AVGSLMLTDIK
-480 VVAVEQPIL
+480 VVADAKTVTSGPVDFHAIFSPTTINASDVFLGTDGMLYRPDTDVEGAANMKGFRAFFS
-489 LGLTSH
+489 GLTDLT
-495 NVEQVASERLAHIPA
+495 NAKVN
-510 LHGGLVGLGLGLGE
+510 
-524 QVGVLE
+524 
-530 GAGKA
+530 
-535 VTALLL
+535 
-541 IGFAVYASLLHG
+541 
-553 VELAQGGGID
+553 ID
-563 GAQHGRLGALL
+563 GTLTSI
-574 FGSHLRSHGVE
+574 GSISGNASVE
-585 RVGRYLDGQPS
+585 DAKVYTIDGQYVGNS
-596 TGYLCLDQ
+596 TKGLKKGFYI
-604 MAVGFLGS
+604 VGGKKVL
-612 GAHDDLVEHGD
+612 L
-623 GSAWLPCSGSLV
+623 
-635 IALPERGVGVGSRCP
+635 
-650 HHGDEHQSE
+650 

>member
-1 MLLML
+1 MIEKMKQCKFLLMLLML
-6 FLGMGAYAQTTV
+6 FIGMGAYAQTTV
-18 EFVAGTDKGSNSQFG
+18 EFVAGTDKGSNSKFG
-33 FLAASD
+33 TFAASD

-171 KGMPIRYE
+171 NGMAIRYE

-226 DGKNIFTETF
+226 DSKNIFTETF
-236 DKMKDEGGNDGN
+236 DKMNGEGGNDGN
-248 FNVWGSGNLSSGDC
+248 LDVWGSPFGNLSFGDC

-294 TNLKGNA
+294 TNLKGDA
-301 FLFFRAAQNRN
+301 FLFFRAAQNRD

-343 LIKDGTPETKIKFSC
+343 LIKDATPETKIKFSC
-358 SAFGCFFLDDVK
+358 SAAGCFFLDNVK

-385 TLSDNDKLTVNVAF
+385 TLSDNAQITVNVAF

-444 LFFKDAAAAGVE
+444 LFFKDAAAIVAGTPYLVKPSEAVGSLMLTDIKVVADAKTVTSGPVDFHAIFSPTTINSSDVFLGKDGMLYRPDTDVE
-456 PVAVVLAQVEAGG
+456 GADNMKGFRAFFSGLTDLTNAKVNIDGTLTSIGSISGNASVEAAKVYTIDGQYVGNSTKGLKKGFYIVGGKKVVL
-469 QTGGTAIAVGF
+469 
-480 VVAVEQPIL
+480 
-489 LGLTSH
+489 
-495 NVEQVASERLAHIPA
+495 
-510 LHGGLVGLGLGLGE
+510 
-524 QVGVLE
+524 
-530 GAGKA
+530 
-535 VTALLL
+535 
-541 IGFAVYASLLHG
+541 
-553 VELAQGGGID
+553 
-563 GAQHGRLGALL
+563 
-574 FGSHLRSHGVE
+574 
-585 RVGRYLDGQPS
+585 
-596 TGYLCLDQ
+596 
-604 MAVGFLGS
+604 
-612 GAHDDLVEHGD
+612 
-623 GSAWLPCSGSLV
+623 
-635 IALPERGVGVGSRCP
+635 
-650 HHGDEHQSE
+650 

>member
-6 FLGMGAYAQTTV
+6 FIGMGAYAQTTV
-18 EFVAGTDKGSNSQFG
+18 EFVAGTDKGSNSKFG
-33 FLAASD
+33 TFAASD

-107 GKATDIRFTI
+107 GKETDIRFTI

-171 KGMPIRYE
+171 KGMTIRYE

-262 DNAGWSHSGVGNG
+262 DNAGWSHSGVGSG

-294 TNLKGNA
+294 ANLKGDA

-312 AATSI
+312 VATSI
-317 DLSISGGGSLSEKSV
+317 NLSISGGGSLSEKSV
-332 KLEKTFNDYVV
+332 TLEKTFNDYVV
-343 LIKDGTPETKIKFSC
+343 LIKGGTPETKIKFSC

-370 IERAIVLDEATDNAQ
+370 IERAIVLDEATGNAQ
-385 TLSDNDKLTVNVAF
+385 TLSDNDQLTVNVAF

-434 FDRWDAAAQT
+434 FDRWDAATQT
-444 LFFKDAAAAGVE
+444 LFFKDAAAIVAGTPYLVKPSAAVGSLMLTDIKVVADAKTVTSGPVDFHAIFSPTTINASDVFLGTDGMLYRPDTDVE
-456 PVAVVLAQVEAGG
+456 GADNMKGFRAFFSGLTDLTNAKVNIDGTLTSIGSISGNASVEAAKVYTIDGQYVGNSTKGLKKGFYIVGGKKVVL
-469 QTGGTAIAVGF
+469 
-480 VVAVEQPIL
+480 
-489 LGLTSH
+489 
-495 NVEQVASERLAHIPA
+495 
-510 LHGGLVGLGLGLGE
+510 
-524 QVGVLE
+524 
-530 GAGKA
+530 
-535 VTALLL
+535 
-541 IGFAVYASLLHG
+541 
-553 VELAQGGGID
+553 
-563 GAQHGRLGALL
+563 
-574 FGSHLRSHGVE
+574 
-585 RVGRYLDGQPS
+585 
-596 TGYLCLDQ
+596 
-604 MAVGFLGS
+604 
-612 GAHDDLVEHGD
+612 
-623 GSAWLPCSGSLV
+623 
-635 IALPERGVGVGSRCP
+635 
-650 HHGDEHQSE
+650 

>member
-1 MLLML
+1 MIEKMKQCKFLLMLLML

-385 TLSDNDKLTVNVAF
+385 TLSDNAQLTVNVAF

-444 LFFKDAAAAGVE
+444 LFFKNAAAIVAGTPYLVKPAAAVGSLMLTDIKVVADAKTVTSS
-456 PVAVVLAQVEAGG
+456 PVAFHAIFSPTTINASDVFLGKDGMLYRPDTDVEGADNMKGFRAFFSGLTDLTNAKVNIDGTLTSIGSISGNASVEAAKVYTIDGQYVGNSTKGLKKGFYIVGGKKVVL
-469 QTGGTAIAVGF
+469 
-480 VVAVEQPIL
+480 
-489 LGLTSH
+489 
-495 NVEQVASERLAHIPA
+495 
-510 LHGGLVGLGLGLGE
+510 
-524 QVGVLE
+524 
-530 GAGKA
+530 
-535 VTALLL
+535 
-541 IGFAVYASLLHG
+541 
-553 VELAQGGGID
+553 
-563 GAQHGRLGALL
+563 
-574 FGSHLRSHGVE
+574 
-585 RVGRYLDGQPS
+585 
-596 TGYLCLDQ
+596 
-604 MAVGFLGS
+604 
-612 GAHDDLVEHGD
+612 
-623 GSAWLPCSGSLV
+623 
-635 IALPERGVGVGSRCP
+635 
-650 HHGDEHQSE
+650 

>member
-1 MLLML
+1 MIEKMKQCKFLLMLLLL

-18 EFVAGTDKGSNSQFG
+18 EFVAGTDKGSNSKFG
-33 FLAASD
+33 TFAASD

-50 DNAVFDADVY
+50 DNATFATDVY

-68 NRKLT
+68 SRKLT

-125 TKVTVTLDDKKVTTL
+125 TKVTVTLDD
-140 AFADAETVAY
+140 A
-150 VDLTKKSYTFP
+150 S
-161 VVLKHDDTEL
+161 
-171 KGMPIRYE
+171 
-179 STNPE
+179 
-184 VATIDATGNVEP
+184 
-196 KTVGTTVLKAFFD
+196 
-209 GNDSYEP
+209 
-216 SQAEVTFNVV
+216 NVV
-226 DGKNIFTETF
+226 DSKNIFTETF
-236 DKMKDEGGNDGN
+236 DKMKGKGGNDGN
-248 FNVWGSGNLSSGDC
+248 FDVLGSGNLSSGDC

-294 TNLKGNA
+294 TNLKGDA

-312 AATSI
+312 VATSI
-317 DLSISGGGSLSEKSV
+317 NLSISGGGSLSEKSV

-343 LIKDGTPETKIKFSC
+343 LIKDATPETKVTFSC
-358 SAFGCFFLDDVK
+358 SAFGCFFLDNVK

-385 TLSDNDKLTVNVAF
+385 TLSDNDQLTVNVAF

-444 LFFKDAAAAGVE
+444 LFFKDAAAIVAGTPYLVKPAAAVCSLMLTDIKVVADAKTVTSD
-456 PVAVVLAQVEAGG
+456 PVAFHAIFSPTTINASDVFLGTDGMLYRPDTDVEGADNMKGFRAFFSGLTDLTNAKVNIDGMLTSIDSISGNATVEAAKVYTIDGQYVGNSTKGLKKGFYIVGGKKVVL
-469 QTGGTAIAVGF
+469 
-480 VVAVEQPIL
+480 
-489 LGLTSH
+489 
-495 NVEQVASERLAHIPA
+495 
-510 LHGGLVGLGLGLGE
+510 
-524 QVGVLE
+524 
-530 GAGKA
+530 
-535 VTALLL
+535 
-541 IGFAVYASLLHG
+541 
-553 VELAQGGGID
+553 
-563 GAQHGRLGALL
+563 
-574 FGSHLRSHGVE
+574 
-585 RVGRYLDGQPS
+585 
-596 TGYLCLDQ
+596 
-604 MAVGFLGS
+604 
-612 GAHDDLVEHGD
+612 
-623 GSAWLPCSGSLV
+623 
-635 IALPERGVGVGSRCP
+635 
-650 HHGDEHQSE
+650 

>member
-1 MLLML
+1 MIEKMKQCKFLLMLLML

-39 QIEKDG
+39 KIEKDG

-50 DNAVFDADVY
+50 DNATFATDVY

-68 NRKLT
+68 SRKLT

-117 SSKGLVKF
+117 SSKGMVKF
-125 TKVTVTLDDKKVTTL
+125 TKVTVTLDD
-140 AFADAETVAY
+140 A
-150 VDLTKKSYTFP
+150 S
-161 VVLKHDDTEL
+161 
-171 KGMPIRYE
+171 
-179 STNPE
+179 
-184 VATIDATGNVEP
+184 
-196 KTVGTTVLKAFFD
+196 
-209 GNDSYEP
+209 
-216 SQAEVTFNVV
+216 NVV
-226 DGKNIFTETF
+226 DSKNIFTETF
-236 DKMKDEGGNDGN
+236 DKMDGEGGNDGN
-248 FNVWGSGNLSSGDC
+248 FDVLGSGNLSSDDC

-294 TNLKGNA
+294 TNFKGDA

-312 AATSI
+312 VATSI
-317 DLSISGGGSLSEKSV
+317 NLSISGGGSLSEKSV
-332 KLEKTFNDYVV
+332 TLEKTFNDYVV
-343 LIKDGTPETKIKFSC
+343 LIKGGTPETKVTFSC
-358 SAFGCFFLDDVK
+358 SAFGCFFLDNVK

-415 DVQAADMS
+415 DVQAADLS

-444 LFFKDAAAAGVE
+444 LFFKDAAAIVAGTPYLVKPSEAVGSLMLTDIKVVADAKTVTSGPVDFHAIFSPTTINASDVFLGKDGMLYRPDTDVE
-456 PVAVVLAQVEAGG
+456 GADNMKGFRAFFSGLTDLTNAKVNIDGMLTSIGSISGNASVEAAKVYTIDGQYVGNSTKGLKKGFYIVGGKKVVL
-469 QTGGTAIAVGF
+469 
-480 VVAVEQPIL
+480 
-489 LGLTSH
+489 
-495 NVEQVASERLAHIPA
+495 
-510 LHGGLVGLGLGLGE
+510 
-524 QVGVLE
+524 
-530 GAGKA
+530 
-535 VTALLL
+535 
-541 IGFAVYASLLHG
+541 
-553 VELAQGGGID
+553 
-563 GAQHGRLGALL
+563 
-574 FGSHLRSHGVE
+574 
-585 RVGRYLDGQPS
+585 
-596 TGYLCLDQ
+596 
-604 MAVGFLGS
+604 
-612 GAHDDLVEHGD
+612 
-623 GSAWLPCSGSLV
+623 
-635 IALPERGVGVGSRCP
+635 
-650 HHGDEHQSE
+650 

>member
-1 MLLML
+1 MIEKMKQCKFLLMLLML
-6 FLGMGAYAQTTV
+6 FIGMGAYAQTTV
-18 EFVAGTDKGSNSQFG
+18 EFVAGTDKGSNSKFG
-33 FLAASD
+33 TFAASD

-171 KGMPIRYE
+171 KGMAIRYE

-216 SQAEVTFNVV
+216 SQAEVAFNVV
-226 DGKNIFTETF
+226 DSKNIFTETF
-236 DKMKDEGGNDGN
+236 DKMKGKGGNDGN
-248 FNVWGSGNLSSGDC
+248 FDVLGSGNLSSGDC

-294 TNLKGNA
+294 TNLKGDA

-312 AATSI
+312 VATSI
-317 DLSISGGGSLSEKSV
+317 NLSISGEGSLSEKSV

-343 LIKDGTPETKIKFSC
+343 LIKDATPETKIKFSC
-358 SAFGCFFLDDVK
+358 SIGGCFFLDNVK

-385 TLSDNDKLTVNVAF
+385 TLSDNAQLTVNVAF

-444 LFFKDAAAAGVE
+444 LFFKNAAAIVAGTPYLVKPAE
-456 PVAVVLAQVEAGG
+456 AVGSLMLTDIKVVADAKTVTSSPVAFHAIFSPTTINASDVFLGTDGMLYRPDTDVEGADNMKGFRAFFSGLTDLTNAKVNIDGTLTSIGSISGNASVEAAKVYTIDGQYVGNSAKGLKKGFYIVGGKKVVL
-469 QTGGTAIAVGF
+469 
-480 VVAVEQPIL
+480 
-489 LGLTSH
+489 
-495 NVEQVASERLAHIPA
+495 
-510 LHGGLVGLGLGLGE
+510 
-524 QVGVLE
+524 
-530 GAGKA
+530 
-535 VTALLL
+535 
-541 IGFAVYASLLHG
+541 
-553 VELAQGGGID
+553 
-563 GAQHGRLGALL
+563 
-574 FGSHLRSHGVE
+574 
-585 RVGRYLDGQPS
+585 
-596 TGYLCLDQ
+596 
-604 MAVGFLGS
+604 
-612 GAHDDLVEHGD
+612 
-623 GSAWLPCSGSLV
+623 
-635 IALPERGVGVGSRCP
+635 
-650 HHGDEHQSE
+650 

>member
-1 MLLML
+1 MIEKMKQCKFLLMLLML

-117 SSKGLVKF
+117 SSKGMVKF
-125 TKVTVTLDDKKVTTL
+125 TKVTVTLDD
-140 AFADAETVAY
+140 A
-150 VDLTKKSYTFP
+150 S
-161 VVLKHDDTEL
+161 
-171 KGMPIRYE
+171 
-179 STNPE
+179 
-184 VATIDATGNVEP
+184 
-196 KTVGTTVLKAFFD
+196 
-209 GNDSYEP
+209 
-216 SQAEVTFNVV
+216 NVV

-236 DKMKDEGGNDGN
+236 DKMDGEGGNDGN
-248 FNVWGSGNLSSGDC
+248 FDVLALGNLSSGDC

-275 KADKCVRIEMS
+275 KADKCVRIEMT

-294 TNLKGNA
+294 TNLKGDA

-312 AATSI
+312 VATSI
-317 DLSISGGGSLSEKSV
+317 NLSISGGGSLSEKSV
-332 KLEKTFNDYVV
+332 TLEKTFNDYVV
-343 LIKDGTPETKIKFSC
+343 LIKGGTPETKIKFSC
-358 SAFGCFFLDDVK
+358 SAFGCFFLDNVK

-385 TLSDNDKLTVNVAF
+385 TLSDNDQLTVNVAF
-399 NRPLSPDYW
+399 NRSLSPDYW

-415 DVQAADMS
+415 DVQAADLS

-444 LFFKDAAAAGVE
+444 LFFKDAAAIVAGTPYLVKPSE
-456 PVAVVLAQVEAGG
+456 AVGSLMLTDIKVVADAATVTSGPVAFHAVFSPTTINASDVFLGTDGMLYHPDTDVEGADNMKGFRAYFSGLTDLTNAKVNIDGTLTSIGSISGNASVEAAKVYTIDGQYVGNSTKGLKKGFYIVGGKKVVL
-469 QTGGTAIAVGF
+469 
-480 VVAVEQPIL
+480 
-489 LGLTSH
+489 
-495 NVEQVASERLAHIPA
+495 
-510 LHGGLVGLGLGLGE
+510 
-524 QVGVLE
+524 
-530 GAGKA
+530 
-535 VTALLL
+535 
-541 IGFAVYASLLHG
+541 
-553 VELAQGGGID
+553 
-563 GAQHGRLGALL
+563 
-574 FGSHLRSHGVE
+574 
-585 RVGRYLDGQPS
+585 
-596 TGYLCLDQ
+596 
-604 MAVGFLGS
+604 
-612 GAHDDLVEHGD
+612 
-623 GSAWLPCSGSLV
+623 
-635 IALPERGVGVGSRCP
+635 
-650 HHGDEHQSE
+650 

>member
-1 MLLML
+1 MIEKMKQCKFLLMLLML
-6 FLGMGAYAQTTV
+6 FWGMGAYAQTTV
-18 EFVAGTDKGSNSQFG
+18 EFVAGTDKGSNSEFG

-39 QIEKDG
+39 KIEKDG

-50 DNAVFDADVY
+50 DNATFATDVY
-60 QTQKTAFS
+60 QTQKTALS
-68 NRKLT
+68 SRKLT

-83 EFEGGENLALL
+83 VFEGGENLALL
-94 TADSFDASTGVWS
+94 SADSFDASTGVWS

-117 SSKGLVKF
+117 SSKGMVKF

-171 KGMPIRYE
+171 KDMDIRYE

-216 SQAEVTFNVV
+216 SQAEVAFNVV
-226 DGKNIFTETF
+226 DSKNIFTETF
-236 DKMKDEGGNDGN
+236 DKMDGEGGNDDN
-248 FNVWGSGNLSSGDC
+248 FDVLDLGNLSSGDC

-275 KADKCVRIEMS
+275 NADKCVRIEMS

-294 TNLKGNA
+294 ANLKGDA

-312 AATSI
+312 VPTSI
-317 DLSISGGGSLSEKSV
+317 NLSISGGGSLSENSV

-343 LIKDGTPETKIKFSC
+343 LIKDATPETKVKFSC
-358 SAFGCFFLDDVK
+358 SAAGCFFLDNVK

-385 TLSDNDKLTVNVAF
+385 TLSDNAQLTVNVAF

-444 LFFKDAAAAGVE
+444 LFFKDATAIVAGTPYLVKPAE
-456 PVAVVLAQVEAGG
+456 AVGSLMLTDIKVVADAKTVTSSPVAFHAIFSPATINASDVFLGTDGMLYRPDTDVEGADNMKGFRAFFSGLTDLTNAKVNIDGTLTSIGSISGNASVEAAKVYTIDGQYVGNSTKGLKKGFYIVGGKKVVL
-469 QTGGTAIAVGF
+469 
-480 VVAVEQPIL
+480 
-489 LGLTSH
+489 
-495 NVEQVASERLAHIPA
+495 
-510 LHGGLVGLGLGLGE
+510 
-524 QVGVLE
+524 
-530 GAGKA
+530 
-535 VTALLL
+535 
-541 IGFAVYASLLHG
+541 
-553 VELAQGGGID
+553 
-563 GAQHGRLGALL
+563 
-574 FGSHLRSHGVE
+574 
-585 RVGRYLDGQPS
+585 
-596 TGYLCLDQ
+596 
-604 MAVGFLGS
+604 
-612 GAHDDLVEHGD
+612 
-623 GSAWLPCSGSLV
+623 
-635 IALPERGVGVGSRCP
+635 
-650 HHGDEHQSE
+650 

>member
-1 MLLML
+1 MIEKMKQCKFLLMLLML
-6 FLGMGAYAQTTV
+6 FIGMGAYAQTTV
-18 EFVAGTDKGSNSQFG
+18 EFVAGTDKGSNSKFG
-33 FLAASD
+33 TFAASD

-107 GKATDIRFTI
+107 GKETDIRFTI

-171 KGMPIRYE
+171 KGMTIRYE

-262 DNAGWSHSGVGNG
+262 DNAGWSHSGVGSG

-294 TNLKGNA
+294 ANLKGDA

-312 AATSI
+312 VATSI
-317 DLSISGGGSLSEKSV
+317 NLSISGGGSLSEKSV
-332 KLEKTFNDYVV
+332 TLEKTFNDYVV
-343 LIKDGTPETKIKFSC
+343 LIKGGTPETKIKFSC

-370 IERAIVLDEATDNAQ
+370 IERAIVLDEATGNAQ
-385 TLSDNDKLTVNVAF
+385 TLSDNDQLTVNVAF

-434 FDRWDAAAQT
+434 FDRWDAATQT
-444 LFFKDAAAAGVE
+444 LFFKDAAAIVAGTPYLVKPSAAVGSLMLTDIKVVADAKTVTSGPVDFHAIFSPTTINASDVFLGTDGMLYRPDTDVE
-456 PVAVVLAQVEAGG
+456 GADNMKGFRAFFSGLTDLTNAKVNIDGTLTSIGSISGNASVEAAKVYTIDGQYVGNSTKGLKKGFYIVGGKKVVL
-469 QTGGTAIAVGF
+469 
-480 VVAVEQPIL
+480 
-489 LGLTSH
+489 
-495 NVEQVASERLAHIPA
+495 
-510 LHGGLVGLGLGLGE
+510 
-524 QVGVLE
+524 
-530 GAGKA
+530 
-535 VTALLL
+535 
-541 IGFAVYASLLHG
+541 
-553 VELAQGGGID
+553 
-563 GAQHGRLGALL
+563 
-574 FGSHLRSHGVE
+574 
-585 RVGRYLDGQPS
+585 
-596 TGYLCLDQ
+596 
-604 MAVGFLGS
+604 
-612 GAHDDLVEHGD
+612 
-623 GSAWLPCSGSLV
+623 
-635 IALPERGVGVGSRCP
+635 
-650 HHGDEHQSE
+650 